1 MGLFSK
7 NKHKRR
13 VLVVDDEFIN
23 RALLGAMLEPY
34 FDVSFAENG
43 AQALEM
49 MRAAR
54 PPFSLV
60 LLDLLMPVL
69 DGFSVLTACRGDTEL
84 SGIPIIVMTS
94 EKDAEVKSIQMGAM
108 DFIAKPYDMPD
119 VILARCQRIIEM
131 SENRSIIRY
140 TEKDA
145 LTGLYSKEYFIEYI
159 RRLYLTAEGAL
170 DAVVLNI
177 DRFSFIN
184 EMFGRQEGDRLL
196 KKTAGL
202 VQELVAGDSGIGC
215 RRDGDV
221 FCVCCPH
228 REDYE
233 AVLQQLNKRLSE
245 GESTRSLRVRAGIY
259 SCADR
264 AITPEIWFDRAKTA
278 CNRIRGDFN
287 RCTEWYNAA
296 LHAREMYCERLVGDV
311 RAALEQRHFKVYYQ
325 PKYRIQGGEPQLT
338 SAEALIRWQHP
349 ELGMISPGDFIPLF
363 EKNGLIRQ
371 VDYYVWREAAA
382 QISRWKQALGF
393 ALPVSVN
400 VSRVDI
406 FDPELEDKLLGIL
419 REFGLTA
426 DELIPEITESAY
438 SDRADKLIEV
448 VSHLRGCG
456 FKIEMDDF
464 GTGYSSLHMLAE
476 MPIDVLKMD
485 MKFIRDM
492 LRDDK
497 SLRLV
502 QLLMDI
508 AQFLHVPVVAEGVE
522 EKEQLDALRE
532 MGCEIVQG
540 YYFSGPVPPERFE
553 SFIKDEIK
561 RSKIR

>member
-1 MGLFSK
+1 MGFFAK

-23 RALLGAMLEPY
+23 RALLGAMLEQY

-49 MRAAR
+49 MRAAQ

-69 DGFSVLTACRGDTEL
+69 DGFSVLTTCRDDEAL

-94 EKDAEVKSIQMGAM
+94 EKDAEVKSIQMGAV

-131 SENRSIIRY
+131 SESRSIIRY

-159 RRLYLTAEGAL
+159 RRLCLTADEEI

-184 EMFGRQEGDRLL
+184 EMLGRQEGDRLL

-215 RRDGDV
+215 RREGDV

-233 AVLQQLNKRLSE
+233 DVLLRLNKRLSE
-245 GESTRSLRVRAGIY
+245 GENASSLRVRAGVY
-259 SCADR
+259 CCTDR
-264 AITPEIWFDRAKTA
+264 AISPETWFDRAKTA
-278 CNRIRGDFN
+278 CNRIRGDYN
-287 RCTEWYNAA
+287 RYTEWYSAA

-311 RAALEQRHFKVYYQ
+311 REAMEHRHFKVYFQ
-325 PKYRIQGGEPQLT
+325 PKYRIQGSEPHLT

-382 QISRWKQALGF
+382 QIQRWKQTLGF

-406 FDPELEDKLLGIL
+406 FDPELENKLLGLL
-419 REFGLTA
+419 REYSLTT
-426 DELIPEITESAY
+426 DELIPEVTESAY
-438 SDRADKLIEV
+438 SDRADKLIDV
-448 VSHLRGCG
+448 VNHLRGCG

-464 GTGYSSLHMLAE
+464 GSGYSSLNMLTE
-476 MPIDVLKMD
+476 MPIDVLKLD

-502 QLLMDI
+502 QLLIDI
-508 AQFLHVPVVAEGVE
+508 AHFLHVPVVAEGVE
-522 EKEQLDALRE
+522 EQEQLDALRK

-553 SFIKDEIK
+553 AFIKEEME
-561 RSKIR
+561 RSKNT